1 MASWDLHAI
10 ALSETSHT
18 DRAVRAI
25 SAEFKSYGLHVGLCR
40 PVPDKFEVGNPLG
53 SFRGLSRG
61 CGLVSLFPLYS
72 FESPVV
78 DTRVWCSQRIHF
90 GVVQVGQLAIS
101 VVTVYLWPNA
111 LLSSRRYAENCE
123 VIGAAVQLIRSV
135 SGPAIL
141 AGDFNASHDL
151 FQEVRDLVLEGWA
164 DTAQL
169 DAERKGTQ
177 PQPTCQ
183 KGYQAYLLSGQPLFV
198 AFLGVFGGEL
208 SRGFVHA
215 CGSCDGVCPAGP
227 QLSCAEVGY
236 A

>member
-1 MASWDLHAI
+1 MGSTWGFVVPFLISLRWAI
-10 ALSETSHT
+10 LWVLSVVFLEA
-18 DRAVRAI
+18 AVWFRP
-25 SAEFKSYGLHVGLCR
+25 FLCI
-40 PVPDKFEVGNPLG
+40 VLK
-53 SFRGLSRG
+53 
-61 CGLVSLFPLYS
+61 C

-111 LLSSRRYAENCE
+111 PLSSRRYAENCE
-123 VIGAAVQLIRSV
+123 VIGAAVQLIRPV

-141 AGDFNASHDL
+141 AGDFNASHAL

-183 KGYQAYLLSGQPLFV
+183 RVLGIPFVWPTPLCCLSWCL
-198 AFLGVFGGEL
+198 
-208 SRGFVHA
+208 RR
-215 CGSCDGVCPAGP
+215 
-227 QLSCAEVGY
+227 
-236 A
+236 